1 MQLASENSDC
11 FVKYYHSFTYAEKV
25 YIIMELCEW
34 GVIKILFS
42 QWVMCSKKEKFLHNL
57 KSATLFSS

>member
-34 GVIKILFS
+34 GVIKLLFS
-42 QWVMCSKKEKFLHNL
+42 QWVMSLKKEKLSHNH
-57 KSATLFSS
+57 KCAILFSS